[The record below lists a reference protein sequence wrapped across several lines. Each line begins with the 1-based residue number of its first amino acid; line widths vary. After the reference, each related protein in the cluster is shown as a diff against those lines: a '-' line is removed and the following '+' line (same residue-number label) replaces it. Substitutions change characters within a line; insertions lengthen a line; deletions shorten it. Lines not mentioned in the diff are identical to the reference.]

1 MLKADI
7 CQTIT
12 DDIIAQLEQGVA
24 PWVKPWKDDGS
35 NGAPFNPVS
44 KTFYRGVNFV
54 YLSMRG
60 LGRSNA
66 WITYKQAQ
74 AIGAFV
80 KKGSKAVPVVFF
92 KTMTVKDRTSGED
105 KAVPVIKSYS
115 VFNLDDVELGD
126 SKLVRDDGEDETPKP
141 VISRLTAPEQVL
153 ADSGADIRHSGNR
166 AFYVP
171 SQDFI
176 QLPNIEQFKTVP
188 DYYATALHELT
199 HWTGHE
205 SRMKRDFSGR
215 FGDSSYAFEELVAE
229 LGAAM
234 LCAHSGIDGKLQ
246 HASYIENWLQVLKND
261 KRAIITAASHA
272 QKACDFILKQGQHVE
287 AEDIAE
293 AA

>member
-12 DDIIAQLEQGVA
+12 DSIIEQLEQGTA

-54 YLSMRG
+54 YLSMMG
-60 LGRSNA
+60 MGRSNL
-66 WITYKQAQ
+66 WLTYKQAQ
-74 AIGAFV
+74 AIGAHV
-80 KKGSKAVPVVFF
+80 KKGSKAVPVIFF
-92 KTMTVKDRTSGED
+92 KTMTVKDKATGDD

-115 VFNLDDVELGD
+115 VFNLDDIELAD
-126 SKLVRDDGEDETPKP
+126 SKLVRDDGDDDSEKP
-141 VISRLTAPEQVL
+141 VIIRLTAPETIL
-153 ADSGADIRHSGNR
+153 AESGADIRHGGNR

-171 SQDFI
+171 SHDFI
-176 QLPNIEQFKTVP
+176 QLPNIEQFNSVP

-199 HWTGHE
+199 HWSGHE
-205 SRMKRDFSGR
+205 SRMKRDFKGR

-261 KRAIITAASHA
+261 KRAIITASSHA
-272 QKACDFILKQGQHVE
+272 QKACDFILKQGQQVQ
-287 AEDIAE
+287 AEDLAE